1 VPIAESSMQ
10 QRGMALGGRDRDET
24 SRARAP
30 DRPYETGQDRTG
42 QDMARCTVPTVRAC
56 PVCVRVPPPR
66 CMARGW
72 LSRSLHGDL
81 HDLHF
86 CSAPVPSGPGRNVLG
101 QHRATSSSDG
111 GSCRLQRCS
120 RSSTGGSGAVRRRCG
135 SAPNGTRSQAQ
146 NRGKQRLSF
155 SSQIQSTVVCSAPW

>member
-1 VPIAESSMQ
+1 MNERSWLSSRAAEGPGRRRLPPLRPAVERLSSGSGTAGADCREQ
-10 QRGMALGGRDRDET
+10 HATARHGARWPRSRRDL
-24 SRARAP
+24 SRARP
-30 DRPYETGQDRTG
+30 RPAVRNGTG

-101 QHRATSSSDG
+101 QHILLLLP
-111 GSCRLQRCS
+111 C
-120 RSSTGGSGAVRRRCG
+120 
-135 SAPNGTRSQAQ
+135 NE
-146 NRGKQRLSF
+146 F
-155 SSQIQSTVVCSAPW
+155 